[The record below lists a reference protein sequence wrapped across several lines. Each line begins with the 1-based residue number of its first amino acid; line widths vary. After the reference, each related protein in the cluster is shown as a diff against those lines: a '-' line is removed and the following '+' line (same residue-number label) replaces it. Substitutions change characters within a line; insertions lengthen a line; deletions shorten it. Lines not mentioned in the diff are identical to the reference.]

1 MPAHHQQG
9 SKRNTGTSE
18 HHAADRIAGSTM
30 AWAVED
36 PAGQVLA
43 DSTFRDEA
51 HAWQVALGWPS
62 EEEISDAKRRGYKAY
77 LAEIR
82 KPVAEV
88 DKNVSRRTPGG
99 QGNLL

>member
-1 MPAHHQQG
+1 MQTQIQQG
-9 SKRNTGTSE
+9 KSTVRRSENGTDN
-18 HHAADRIAGSTM
+18 AVTGSTL

-36 PAGQVLA
+36 PEGRVLA

-62 EEEISDAKRRGYKAY
+62 QDEIDHAKKRGYKAY

-82 KPVAEV
+82 KPVANV
-88 DKNVSRRTPGG
+88 KKNVDVRTPGT

>member
-1 MPAHHQQG
+1 MSNTVSLQ
-9 SKRNTGTSE
+9 SRNGGPRVT
-18 HHAADRIAGSTM
+18 

-36 PAGQVLA
+36 PEGRVLA

-62 EEEISDAKRRGYKAY
+62 EQEIAHAKRRGYRAY
-77 LAEIR
+77 LAEIYR
-82 KPVAEV
+82 PQANLM
-88 DKNVSRRTPGG
+88 KNVDVRTPAG